1 MLHIQLLKNKNA
13 ESIVLAIRHI
23 FEYLNG
29 VPHTIW
35 FDNDTALVKIENLEH
50 GRIRRIIG
58 DTFNRFK
65 LHYDFN
71 AVFLNVNRGYEKG
84 TVEQGVRYMR
94 RNLLVPLPSFD
105 DFDKYNLEL
114 LDKSKQLMKR
124 EHYVLKQP
132 IIDLHFED
140 ITELNP
146 LPPTP
151 FEASSVSSRK
161 LDNYGRLTTDN
172 RHYYYLSPALAYEKV
187 QVKYLPEQLEI
198 YYEDGRYIMTIPRMN
213 TKPGARYINWS
224 PYIRLLADKPA
235 AMYNFSFLDLFEGN
249 NEIIEKITKLDSV
262 KLREFLLKFADM
274 TDKEGLRKAIE
285 LVNYDNL

>member
-1 MLHIQLLKNKNA
+1 M
-13 ESIVLAIRHI
+13 LAIRHI

-35 FDNDTALVKIENLEH
+35 FDNDSALVKIENLEH

-94 RNLLVPLPSFD
+94 RNLLVPLPLFD

-114 LDKSKQLMKR
+114 LDISKQLMKR

-151 FEASSVSSRK
+151 FDASSVSSRK
-161 LDNYGRLTTDN
+161 LDNYGRITTDN
-172 RHYYYLSPALAYEKV
+172 RHYYYLLPALAYEKV

-198 YYEDGRYIMTIPRMN
+198 YYEDGRYIMTVPRMN
-213 TKPGARYINWS
+213 IKPGARYINLS

-235 AMYNFSFLDLFEGN
+235 GMYNFF
-249 NEIIEKITKLDSV
+249 I
-262 KLREFLLKFADM
+262 LRF
-274 TDKEGLRKAIE
+274 I
-285 LVNYDNL
+285 

>member
-1 MLHIQLLKNKNA
+1 M
-13 ESIVLAIRHI
+13 LAIIHI
-23 FEYLNG
+23 VEYLNG
-29 VPHTIW
+29 IPHTIW
-35 FDNDTALVKIENLEH
+35 FDSDSALVKIENLEH
-50 GRIRRIIG
+50 ERIRRIVG

-71 AVFLNVNRGYEKG
+71 VVFLNINRGYEKG

-172 RHYYYLSPALAYEKV
+172 RHYYYLSPSLAYEKV
-187 QVKYLPEQLEI
+187 QVKYLPERLEI
-198 YYEDGRYIMTIPRMN
+198 YYEDGRYIMTVPRMN
-213 TKPGARYINWS
+213 TKSGSRYINWS

-249 NEIIEKITKLDSV
+249 NETIENITKLDSV

-274 TDKEGLRKAIE
+274 IDKEGLKEANNKIE
-285 LVNYDNL
+285 LMI